1 MTAILAV
8 SEPTVEGGDE
18 AALVGRREDE
28 DEDDELAESEID
40 EAVVDISNATKLPSR
55 KSNFNYV
62 ISIYLI
68 VSSRDSIASN

>member
-18 AALVGRREDE
+18 AALVDRRE
-28 DEDDELAESEID
+28 DEDDELAESETD

-68 VSSRDSIASN
+68 VSSRDSITSN

>member
-28 DEDDELAESEID
+28 DDDELAESEID

-55 KSNFNYV
+55 KINFNYV

>member
-18 AALVGRREDE
+18 AALVGRRE

-55 KSNFNYV
+55 KINFNYV